1 MSERKKSRYHVTR
14 TSSTKYL
21 LNADSQARYLDAGN
35 LNIVS
40 LPGASVRHAYD
51 YVPPAGL
58 FDIIILFIGGN
69 DLYNFTEPSLTPD
82 RKVADDIVE
91 LANFLCNR
99 APSVFVLGVP
109 ERDENKTRSKAVND
123 LLQDIA
129 ERKPKKPCKVEW
141 NYRSVKQT
149 TLNRCTV
156 LQQEGPPSLIR
167 RWSKQPAQSRQGE
180 GVIQEVQQRVQL
192 PSKLEEIRVSHE
204 RLSGYLQHLVK

>member
-21 LNADSQARYLDAGN
+21 LIADSQARYLDAGN

-69 DLYNFTEPSLTPD
+69 DLYNFTEPSLTPA
-82 RKVADDIVE
+82 RKEVDDIVE

-99 APSVFVLGVP
+99 APSVVVLGVP
-109 ERDENKTRSKAVND
+109 ERDENKTRSKAVKD

-129 ERKPKKPCKVEW
+129 ERKPKKACKVEW
-141 NYRSVKQT
+141 NYRSVKQKLT
-149 TLNRCTV
+149 GARCFIKKDLLHLNEDGLNNLRNLIKEKVLYKKYSKEFNSRGNLKKYECLTNDCRCICST
-156 LQQEGPPSLIR
+156 
-167 RWSKQPAQSRQGE
+167 W
-180 GVIQEVQQRVQL
+180 
-192 PSKLEEIRVSHE
+192 
-204 RLSGYLQHLVK
+204 